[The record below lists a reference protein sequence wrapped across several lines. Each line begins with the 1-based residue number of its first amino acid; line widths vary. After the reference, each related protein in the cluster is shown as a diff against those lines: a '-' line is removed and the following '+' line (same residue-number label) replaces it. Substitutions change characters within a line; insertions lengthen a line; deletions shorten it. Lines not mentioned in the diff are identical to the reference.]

1 MRITNALLLLLSAA
15 VFFSLADTSSAQIK
29 PGKYQIVGALNSGV
43 GFHGQVQ
50 IKKAGPVTVK
60 LNNNLRLKGRVDAKG
75 NFEVTSVR
83 GSGSSVKAKGS
94 VSMRNRSYAI
104 SSGFSVKGEGKG
116 IFMMGRL

>member
-1 MRITNALLLLLSAA
+1 MRITNILLILCSAIVFLSL
-15 VFFSLADTSSAQIK
+15 VDTSNAQIK
-29 PGKYQIVGALNSGV
+29 PGKYQIVGALNSGG
-43 GFHGQVQ
+43 GFYGQVQ

-75 NFEVTSVR
+75 NFRVTSVR

-94 VSMRNRSYAI
+94 VSMRDRRYAI